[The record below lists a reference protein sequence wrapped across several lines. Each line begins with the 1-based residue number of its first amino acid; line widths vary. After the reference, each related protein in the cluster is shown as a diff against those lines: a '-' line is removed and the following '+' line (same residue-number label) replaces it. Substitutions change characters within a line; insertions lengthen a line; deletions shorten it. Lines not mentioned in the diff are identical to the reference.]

1 MVELF
6 VYNSIGVNEFVS
18 GESVGV
24 ENLRKSE
31 WEKVDVN
38 SEVIK
43 EFYVYDDIIK
53 IVVEDDYNE
62 MVVLD
67 EIDRIDEEVFGF

>member
-18 GESVGV
+18 GEGW
-24 ENLRKSE
+24 EDYDY
-31 WEKVDVN
+31 EKVDVD
-38 SEVIK
+38 SKVIK

-53 IVVEDDYNE
+53 IVVEDNYNE
-62 MVVLD
+62 LEVLD
-67 EIDRIDEEVFGF
+67 EVDRIDEVVFGF

>member
-18 GESVGV
+18 GEG
-24 ENLRKSE
+24 
-31 WEKVDVN
+31 WEGFDFEEVDVD
-38 SEVIK
+38 SKVIK

-53 IVVEDDYNE
+53 IVVENDYNE
-62 MVVLD
+62 LEVLD
-67 EIDRIDEEVFGF
+67 EIDRIDEEVFGL

>member
-18 GESVGV
+18 GEGW
-24 ENLRKSE
+24 EDYDY
-31 WEKVDVN
+31 EKVDVN

-43 EFYVYDDIIK
+43 EYYVYDDIIK

>member
-18 GESVGV
+18 GEGW
-24 ENLRKSE
+24 EDYDY
-31 WEKVDVN
+31 EKVDVN
-38 SEVIK
+38 SKVIK
-43 EFYVYDDIIK
+43 EYYVYDDVIK

-62 MVVLD
+62 LEVLG
-67 EIDRIDEEVFGF
+67 EIDRIDGEVFGF

>member
-18 GESVGV
+18 GEGW
-24 ENLRKSE
+24 EDYD

-38 SEVIK
+38 SKIIK
-43 EFYVYDDIIK
+43 EYYVYDDIVK
-53 IVVEDDYNE
+53 IVVEDDYDE
-62 MVVLD
+62 LTVLD
-67 EIDRIDEEVFGF
+67 EIDRIDEEVFGL

>member
-18 GESVGV
+18 GEG
-24 ENLRKSE
+24 
-31 WEKVDVN
+31 WEDYDYEEVDVD
-38 SEVIK
+38 SKVIK

-53 IVVEDDYNE
+53 IKVDKGYNE
-62 MVVLD
+62 VEVLD
-67 EIDRIDEEVFGF
+67 EIDRIDEEVFNL

>member
-18 GESVGV
+18 GEG
-24 ENLRKSE
+24 
-31 WEKVDVN
+31 WEDYDWERVDVD
-38 SEVIK
+38 SKVIK
-43 EFYVYDDIIK
+43 EYYVYDDVIK
-53 IVVEDDYNE
+53 IVVDNDYNE